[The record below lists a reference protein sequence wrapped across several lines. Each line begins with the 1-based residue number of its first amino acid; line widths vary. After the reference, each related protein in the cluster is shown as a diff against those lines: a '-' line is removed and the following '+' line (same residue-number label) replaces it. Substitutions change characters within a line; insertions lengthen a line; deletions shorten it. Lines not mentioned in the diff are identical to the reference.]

1 MGKFLFLAVMAI
13 FLVVS
18 VWWAAWVWGSMDAEL
33 STDGNIAL
41 WLGIVVSLVVGV
53 GLMVLLFQSDRR
65 GYDATVEFELPENS
79 NKG

>member
-1 MGKFLFLAVMAI
+1 MGKFLLLAFMGV

-18 VWWAAWVWGSMDAEL
+18 VWWATWVWGSMNAEL

-41 WLGIVVSLVVGV
+41 TLGIVVSLVVGV

-65 GYDATVEFELPENS
+65 GYDATVEFEQPDS
-79 NKG
+79 TKS

>member
-1 MGKFLFLAVMAI
+1 MGKFLLLAFMGV

-18 VWWAAWVWGSMDAEL
+18 VWWATWVWGSMNAEL

-41 WLGIVVSLVVGV
+41 TLGIVVSLVVGV

-65 GYDATVEFELPENS
+65 GYDATVEFEHPDS
-79 NKG
+79 TKS

>member
-1 MGKFLFLAVMAI
+1 MGKFLLLAVMGI

-18 VWWAAWVWGSMDAEL
+18 VWWAAWVWGSMNAEL

-41 WLGIVVSLVVGV
+41 TLGIVMSLVVGV

-65 GYDATVEFELPENS
+65 GYDATVEFEQPDS
-79 NKG
+79 TKS